1 MIDLAHIEVLR
12 KQTCFVACSGGIDSV
27 VLVHLLL
34 EAGIR
39 PGIIHVNYHLRGAD
53 SDADEAFVRSLA
65 QEHGLEII
73 VEQADLSSLK
83 DGSGNIQQAA
93 RDVRYALFRQI
104 IEERNAQVVLAQHRD
119 DQVETFYLALARNAG
134 LRGLA
139 CMPTEKDG
147 IVRPLLNVSKE
158 SIRSYAES
166 KQITWR
172 EDVSNA
178 SNDYSRNKLRNLIL
192 PELQNALPSLS
203 ESVMLLVSHFQREL
217 QEQERRVA
225 NLLQDILVTQF
236 ISNDLLRQSTESEV
250 LMLFEA
256 LGLSPAQLREL
267 LSLTRKGAFVE
278 AGENTYG
285 IQAIYKDLS
294 GFELLLKTEL
304 PLPTLSIEHASEL
317 PKVFTKNELYLDA
330 EKLKGE
336 LHLRRIQTGDRMQ
349 IIGMDGSKLIS
360 DILNDYKAGIRAKQD
375 AVIVTNGPTILW
387 FPNYAIAPFYLA
399 SKSSTRILKITI
411 QQ

>member
-1 MIDLAHIEVLR
+1 
-12 KQTCFVACSGGIDSV
+12 
-27 VLVHLLL
+27 
-34 EAGIR
+34 
-39 PGIIHVNYHLRGAD
+39 
-53 SDADEAFVRSLA
+53 
-65 QEHGLEII
+65 
-73 VEQADLSSLK
+73 
-83 DGSGNIQQAA
+83 
-93 RDVRYALFRQI
+93 
-104 IEERNAQVVLAQHRD
+104 
-119 DQVETFYLALARNAG
+119 
-134 LRGLA
+134 A

-158 SIRSYAES
+158 SIRSYAEK

-278 AGENTYG
+278 AGE
-285 IQAIYKDLS
+285 
-294 GFELLLKTEL
+294 
-304 PLPTLSIEHASEL
+304 
-317 PKVFTKNELYLDA
+317 
-330 EKLKGE
+330 
-336 LHLRRIQTGDRMQ
+336 
-349 IIGMDGSKLIS
+349 
-360 DILNDYKAGIRAKQD
+360 
-375 AVIVTNGPTILW
+375 
-387 FPNYAIAPFYLA
+387 
-399 SKSSTRILKITI
+399 
-411 QQ
+411 